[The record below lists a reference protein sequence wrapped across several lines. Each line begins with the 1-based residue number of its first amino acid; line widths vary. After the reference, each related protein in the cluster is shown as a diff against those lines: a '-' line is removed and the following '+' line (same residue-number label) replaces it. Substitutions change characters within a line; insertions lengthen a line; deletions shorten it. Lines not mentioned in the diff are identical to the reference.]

1 MTIPTSI
8 VIVRNS
14 NGSRFESQGNR
25 PTPELDAALGR

>member
-8 VIVRNS
+8 AIVRSS
-14 NGSRFESQGNR
+14 NGSRFESQGSR